1 MIKPSK
7 PDNEHVR
14 LEALRRL
21 RILDTPREAA
31 FDDLVAIASAVCNTP
46 MGSVSLIDAERQW
59 FKASV
64 GLQDQETPRDQALCA
79 HAILQPEQVM
89 VVPDALQDPRFRDN
103 PAVTGGARIRF
114 YAGAPLIASDGS
126 ALGTLCVMDE
136 QPREIQPAQLRALE
150 ALARQVTRLLEM
162 RDLNR
167 QFGRQME
174 DRNWY
179 EQELD
184 RYQHAL
190 ETQNADLMAQTRT
203 DRLTGLANRRAF
215 ALALESALASDRPCS
230 VALLDLDHFK
240 TVNDVHGHAA
250 GDRVL
255 AEVAAQL
262 RGAAGGHGL
271 VARMGGEEFV
281 WLMQDAPAQTA
292 ELQCRYLCE
301 TVRSASLSL
310 PVTLSVGLA
319 HRRPDESAEHLL
331 ERADLALYAAKRNG
345 RDRVEVAD

>member
-1 MIKPSK
+1 MIKPAK
-7 PDNEHVR
+7 PNNEHAR

-31 FDDLVAIASAVCNTP
+31 FDDLVAIASAVCGAP
-46 MGSVSLIDAERQW
+46 MVTVSLIDADRQW
-59 FKASV
+59 FKAKL
-64 GLQDQETPRDQALCA
+64 GLQNDETPRDQAFCA
-79 HAILQPEQVM
+79 HAILQPEHVM
-89 VVPDALQDPRFRDN
+89 VVPDTLQDPRFHDH
-103 PAVTGGARIRF
+103 PAVTDGARIRF
-114 YAGAPLIASDGS
+114 YAGAPLVASDGS
-126 ALGTLCVMDE
+126 ALGTLCVMDTT
-136 QPREIQPAQLRALE
+136 PREIQPAQLRALE
-150 ALARQVTRLLEM
+150 ALARQATHLLEM
-162 RDLNR
+162 RHLSR
-167 QFGRQME
+167 QFGRHME
-174 DRNWY
+174 DRDWY

-203 DRLTGLANRRAF
+203 DPLTGLANRRAF
-215 ALALESALASDRPCS
+215 ALALQAALAGDGACS

-262 RGAAGGHGL
+262 RNAAGGHGL

-281 WLMQDAPAQTA
+281 WLMQDASAQTA

-301 TVRSASLSL
+301 TVRAASLSL
-310 PVTLSVGLA
+310 PVTISVGLA
-319 HRRPDESAEHLL
+319 HRRPDEDADALL